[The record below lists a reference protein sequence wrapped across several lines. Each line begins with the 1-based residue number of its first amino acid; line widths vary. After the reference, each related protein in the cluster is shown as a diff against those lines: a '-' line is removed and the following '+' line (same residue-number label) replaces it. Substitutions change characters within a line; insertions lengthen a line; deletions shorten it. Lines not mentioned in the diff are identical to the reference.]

1 MIRETLCRTE
11 ILYSAGKSIADAKE
25 RMDYPGGPGG
35 SDTPQEAWN
44 DLPYFDREENA
55 SEFEVYEFK
64 TETTVVK
71 ILPPYTAR

>member
-11 ILYSAGKSIADAKE
+11 VVYSAGSSLSHAEDELAQH
-25 RMDYPGGPGG
+25 GGH
-35 SDTPQEAWN
+35 DKPQEAW
-44 DLPYFDREENA
+44 DALPYDVREYA
-55 SEFEVYEFK
+55 ADDYEVYEFK